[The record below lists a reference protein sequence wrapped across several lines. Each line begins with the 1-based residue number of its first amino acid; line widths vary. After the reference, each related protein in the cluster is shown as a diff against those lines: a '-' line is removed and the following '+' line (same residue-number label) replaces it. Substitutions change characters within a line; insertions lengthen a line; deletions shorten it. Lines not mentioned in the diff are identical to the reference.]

1 MKRFAIFLG
10 SLLVMPAFAEVV
22 PDWYFDETVVE
33 YEDAQHT
40 DDASG
45 AETKTDVAAVKPS
58 RQINSGRVK
67 TANRSTTARTV
78 PTNSVGTTTR
88 ASNSNSKRVVAA
100 RTGTTQRTAER
111 GAISRAAARP
121 MGRVSGTRAL
131 TARSATPTS
140 GTNNVVSR
148 AATTKY
154 TSIQGSGTTLY
165 NPNNVSRLGVR
176 SDASTAR
183 SPIIRVASSGTTVND
198 ASVSTANMDEL
209 AELTDYCKAQYAACM
224 DEYCNVLDGD
234 QGRCICSANLKNY
247 SKTEEGLKKAT
258 EELQE
263 VAQKIRYI
271 GLSSREID
279 QLFSQTEAE
288 LAMQSKSDTT
298 QLKTSLDKIKGLIV
312 DVQGGTSTSSGL
324 VNMDLSGLLD
334 FTIDSSGFDISSFL
348 GVSDSSNVSNQRGK
362 DLFNTASARC
372 KANVLNACV
381 AQGVDASIITNSYD
395 LGIDQ
400 ACMAYERS
408 LTDSN
413 DQMVATIRNAK
424 TVLQQARYL
433 VAKQKNEYDM
443 RQCIN
448 QLDTCMQDDFVCGSD
463 YENCLDPTGQY
474 IVNGAVV
481 VGSTPGLAG
490 NSSSDVYATWN
501 YGTNDNTNAW
511 GNGTL
516 AEYITA
522 TVTDNAAVSPSTQM
536 SEYLQNKIGYIDG
549 EKSYGMCVSVLKKC
563 QDYSY
568 SGTGSNIAYDRKNS
582 VIKQYLN
589 RVLVQIKARQDEVLA
604 EYAEKCSTDV
614 ASCLNQNGYPSAKPH
629 ATSGWSDS
637 KERVAIAAC
646 NSVITTCMSVN
657 GETDM
662 TGNKPKC
669 WARSVQYSDYDASN
683 DTDCPDSS
691 SGGSGNLSG
700 VQPQNATS
708 DA

>member
-10 SLLVMPAFAEVV
+10 SLLVLPAFAEVV
-22 PDWYFDETVVE
+22 PAWYGDETVVE
-33 YEDAQHT
+33 YEDAVLEDT
-40 DDASG
+40 DETG
-45 AETKTDVAAVKPS
+45 ATTEQVAAKPS
-58 RQINSGRVK
+58 RQINSGRVT
-67 TANRSTTARTV
+67 TANRSTATRVTAA
-78 PTNSVGTTTR
+78 NAAGTTTR

-100 RTGTTQRTAER
+100 RTATTQRARTSAER

-121 MGRVSGTRAL
+121 TGRASGTRAL
-131 TARSATPTS
+131 TARSATPTTS
-140 GTNNVVSR
+140 TGNVVSR
-148 AATTKY
+148 AATTQY
-154 TSIQGSGTTLY
+154 TSIQGSGKTLY
-165 NPNNVSRLGVR
+165 NPNTVSRLGVR

-183 SPIIRVASSGTTVND
+183 SPIIRVASSGTATTN
-198 ASVSTANMDEL
+198 AAVSTTNMDEI

-247 SKTEEGLKKAT
+247 AKTEEGLKKAT

-312 DVQGGTSTSSGL
+312 DVQSNSSSSSGL

-381 AQGVDASIITNSYD
+381 AQGVDASIVTNSYD
-395 LGIDQ
+395 LAIDQ
-400 ACMAYERS
+400 ACMAYERT
-408 LTDSN
+408 LTESN
-413 DQMVATIRNAK
+413 RAMDATVLNSKA
-424 TVLQQARYL
+424 VLQQARYL

-448 QLDTCMQDDFVCGSD
+448 QLDTCMQDEFVCGSD

-481 VGSTPGLAG
+481 VGSKPGAAG

-501 YGTNDNTNAW
+501 YGTNDDTNAW
-511 GNGTL
+511 GDGTL
-516 AEYITA
+516 AEYITT

-604 EYAEKCSTDV
+604 DYAEKCSTDV
-614 ASCLNQNGYPSAKPH
+614 ASCLNQNGYPTVKPN
-629 ATSGWSDS
+629 ATGWSES
-637 KERVAIAAC
+637 KEHVAVSAC
-646 NSVITTCMSVN
+646 ASVIKTCMSVN
-657 GETDM
+657 GIDDSVANATS
-662 TGNKPKC
+662 C
-669 WARSVQYSDYDASN
+669 WARSVQFSDYTDSTCENILEQAS
-683 DTDCPDSS
+683 TSRAA
-691 SGGSGNLSG
+691 GN
-700 VQPQNATS
+700 
-708 DA
+708 